1 MKFFVMIK
9 FFNPYYLFWRYRLPK
24 LQNSVHV
31 EYNAKIRNVVF
42 GGGNVVNKGAKLINC
57 EIGKGSYISIN
68 SSIYNAKIGKFCSIG
83 RNLSNSS
90 SQHPSS
96 IFVSTHPAFYSLNK
110 QSGFTYTK
118 KQLFNEHK
126 LIDNKFQN
134 VIGNDVWIGN
144 NVTLMEGVSIGDGVI
159 IASGAIVTKDI
170 PSYTICGGIPAKHI
184 KHRFTEKQRNF
195 LKEFKWWN
203 KDDNWFNDNIDLMS
217 DIDKLI
223 KKYE

>member
-1 MKFFVMIK
+1 MIK
-9 FFNPYYLFWRYRLPK
+9 FFNPYYLLWLYRLPK
-24 LQNSVHV
+24 LPDSVRV
-31 EYNAKIRNVVF
+31 KYNATIRNVIF
-42 GGGNVVNKGAKLINC
+42 GGDNVVNKGVKLVNC
-57 EIGKGSYISIN
+57 DIGKGSYISIN
-68 SSIYNAKIGKFCSIG
+68 SSIYNTKIGKFCSIG

-118 KQLFNEHK
+118 QQLFTEHK

-144 NVTLMEGVSIGDGVI
+144 NVTLMEGISIGDGAI

-170 PSYTICGGIPAKHI
+170 PSYTIFGGIPAKHI
-184 KHRFTEKQRNF
+184 KYRFSEKQRDF

-203 KDDNWFNDNIDLMS
+203 KDDNWLQDNVDLMS

-223 KKYE
+223 KKHG